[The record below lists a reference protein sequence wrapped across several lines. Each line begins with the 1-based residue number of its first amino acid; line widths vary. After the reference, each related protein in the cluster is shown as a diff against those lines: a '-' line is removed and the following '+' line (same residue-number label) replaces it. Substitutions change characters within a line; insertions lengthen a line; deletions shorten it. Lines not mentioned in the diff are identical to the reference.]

1 MNLSLL
7 ACVPVLIVCMYVL
20 LVQDGDKLC
29 EHPRAPA
36 IFLNG
41 VFVIGTLH
49 MLSAVVMPGVSEVH
63 VFFSCVA
70 FSAVLSHILFVVAV
84 DLSPVYC
91 WWFTGGRHSSSRSVL
106 PQS

>member
-1 MNLSLL
+1 
-7 ACVPVLIVCMYVL
+7 MYVP
-20 LVQDGDKLC
+20 LVQGGDKLR

-63 VFFSCVA
+63 TFFLCG
-70 FSAVLSHILFVVAV
+70 FSAVLSHLIC
-84 DLSPVYC
+84 SYC
-91 WWFTGGRHSSSRSVL
+91 
-106 PQS
+106 